1 MSSNTDSPISLNSLN
16 INDFN
21 TPTNRIKASALLVVV
36 TTVLD
41 DKQPY
46 WTVLPSRIYI

>member
-1 MSSNTDSPISLNSLN
+1 MSSNIDSPISLNSLN

-21 TPTNRIKASALLVVV
+21 IPTDRIKASTLLAAM

-41 DKQPY
+41 DK
-46 WTVLPSRIYI
+46 